1 MIKKPRSETKLRY
14 LIAHETA
21 KIMAEEGIKDYR
33 LAKSK
38 AANRLG
44 QSLQTCLPSNSEVEA
59 ALLEYQRL
67 FKANSHPSELH
78 QVRKKTIQVLSLLK
92 EFNPHLV
99 GPVLTGLYTPH
110 LEVYLHLYAATVE
123 DVMFFLMDQG
133 ITFKNRERRYRFQN
147 NTYEYHPVLLCN
159 IDDTEFDITVFTV
172 RRIDEVAY
180 SQITGKPMPRATR
193 GELEELL
200 RHTVSKAL

>member
-59 ALLEYQRL
+59 ALL
-67 FKANSHPSELH
+67 
-78 QVRKKTIQVLSLLK
+78 
-92 EFNPHLV
+92 
-99 GPVLTGLYTPH
+99 
-110 LEVYLHLYAATVE
+110 
-123 DVMFFLMDQG
+123 
-133 ITFKNRERRYRFQN
+133 
-147 NTYEYHPVLLCN
+147 
-159 IDDTEFDITVFTV
+159 
-172 RRIDEVAY
+172 
-180 SQITGKPMPRATR
+180 
-193 GELEELL
+193 
-200 RHTVSKAL
+200 